1 MMSGLW
7 SCRKSH
13 FTKESSGFS
22 SLEDLS
28 VTIAHAKKLD
38 PEVFRPLLDVA
49 DQGDVI
55 TFSGHDPAL
64 NWGVLTDL
72 SRERKKAVRYDYRE
86 WRELLDTFRAY
97 DGDDK
102 FLLERKNVAEKLK
115 TAVLSK
121 NVQLFGSKVANDRD
135 LWMCAVGM
143 NLNKSKEN
151 HLASYAGRKLS
162 ASPTQAAMDIAV
174 GDELMRPK
182 TSSSAVVIEE
192 GEGEIQG
199 GSLTLIERWFKT
211 HRTVLTAVA
220 FFILL
225 LGILHRLWV

>member
-1 MMSGLW
+1 MSVLW

-13 FTKESSGFS
+13 FTEESSGFP

-28 VTIAHAKKLD
+28 VTIAEAKKLE

-55 TFSGHDPAL
+55 TFSGHDPDL

-86 WRELLDTFRAY
+86 WREQLDTFRAY
-97 DGDDK
+97 DGDED
-102 FLLERKNVAEKLK
+102 FLLARKDVAEKLK

-121 NVQLFGSKVANDRD
+121 NVQLFGSKLANDRD

-143 NLNKSKEN
+143 NLNKAKEN
-151 HLASYAGRKLS
+151 HLASYAGRELS
-162 ASPTQAAMDIAV
+162 ANATHAAIGNEGGGEVKRPETSP
-174 GDELMRPK
+174 
-182 TSSSAVVIEE
+182 SAVVIEE
-192 GEGEIQG
+192 GRGEIQG
-199 GSLTLIERWFKT
+199 GSLPPFELWFKT

-225 LGILHRLWV
+225 LGVIHRIWV